1 MNSARWIP
9 PPSEASVAADA
20 LSSGISIP
28 LPLAAVMAVRG
39 IIEPAAARCFLRPG
53 LEQLHDPTL
62 LPDMPVAVQ
71 RINRAITD
79 GETILVHGDFDADGM
94 CATAVATLGLR
105 RLGAHVVPFVPHRT
119 RDGYDFGT
127 AGIEI
132 ARTVDASLVLTV
144 DCGVRAVEAVAQ
156 AAEVGIDVVVSDHHQ
171 PGTQLPDAVAVVN
184 PMRHDSEYPFK
195 HLAGVGVLFKIIA
208 ALFAERGIP
217 TAELNQHLDL
227 VALGTVADQMP
238 LLDENRA
245 MVRAGLRVL
254 GRTHKPGLLAL
265 LERASIE
272 HREGV
277 RAEDIAFRVGP
288 RLNAAGRM
296 AEADTGL
303 RLLLAETE
311 SEAAALADQLDRH
324 NADRKRADRRVTE
337 EVDAIIAR
345 TFDADRDG
353 ALVVWGD
360 TWHPGVV
367 GIVASRVVERW
378 HRPAV
383 IVAFD
388 GDTGKGSGRSVRDF
402 HLDDALETCSPLLEK
417 FGGHSMAVGLTI
429 QRTNIQE
436 FARQLNALAQNRLA
450 GAPAEEL
457 LAVDLELDLK
467 HVNLDLYEAL
477 KHLMPFG
484 AGNPAPVL
492 VSRNVRFE
500 NVALVGDAGIHLR
513 ARLHSESSSLQAIG
527 FRLGGRRGEV
537 QTNSQYD
544 VAYNLQSDTWRGR
557 RRLQAQLIDFRQ
569 AEERTT

>member
-1 MNSARWIP
+1 VNSARWIP
-9 PPSEASVAADA
+9 PPPEASAAADA

-28 LPLAAVMAVRG
+28 RPLAAVLAVRG
-39 IIEPAAARCFLRPG
+39 IIDPAGARRFLRPG
-53 LEQLHDPTL
+53 LEQLHDPNL

-119 RDGYDFGT
+119 RD
-127 AGIEI
+127 
-132 ARTVDASLVLTV
+132 
-144 DCGVRAVEAVAQ
+144 
-156 AAEVGIDVVVSDHHQ
+156 AEVGIDVVVSDHHQ